1 MDELIKKLS
10 EADNSGWTVI
20 QKNAQDATPGD
31 KRMTL
36 EGGALIDARAETMNT
51 IAAVGQLPDC
61 AVLIITKEGNI
72 AALSAATELYGAVKH
87 FGHDASFLILKDQE
101 ASPEV
106 LGEKWKTPLKKKKEA
121 EKNA

>member
-20 QKNAQDATPGD
+20 QNDVQDATPGD

-36 EGGALIDARAETMNT
+36 EGGAVINARKETMNT
-51 IAAVGQLPDC
+51 IAAVGHLPDC
-61 AVLIITKEGNI
+61 AVLIITKEGNV

-87 FGHDASFLILKDQE
+87 FGHEANFLILKDQE
-101 ASPEV
+101 ATPEA
-106 LGEKWKTPLKKKKEA
+106 LGEKCKEIVM
-121 EKNA
+121 EWQKGLSQ